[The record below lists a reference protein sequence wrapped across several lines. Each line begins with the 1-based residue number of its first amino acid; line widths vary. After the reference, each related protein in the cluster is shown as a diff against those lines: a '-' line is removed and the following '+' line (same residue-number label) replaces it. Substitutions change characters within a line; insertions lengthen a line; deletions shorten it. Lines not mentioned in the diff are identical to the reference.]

1 MPGHTPVVVLIE
13 GDVTARNTL
22 SSALRAAGFAV
33 IATAT
38 GAQGL
43 AALASRAV
51 DLVVADPQLHGLS
64 GKDVLRI
71 VREREACERLAPT
84 PFIML
89 GVNLPGGAQAVGE
102 VTPLEADDLPAAA
115 RQIVAS
121 AQRAY
126 WR

>member
-1 MPGHTPVVVLIE
+1 MPGHAPVVVLIE
-13 GDVTARNTL
+13 GDLTARNTL

-89 GVNLPGGAQAVGE
+89 GGNLPAGE
-102 VTPLEADDLPAAA
+102 VTPLGADDLPAAA